1 MTAAVIS
8 AAFREHLVSRGPRRS
23 EMVVRARSRVTFRWA
38 RDRALV
44 SGSAG
49 QRRARVP
56 WIGGGETRAISLG
69 ICAVRA
75 VTCADLRGVLSARTV
90 RDCSSPELMARWS
103 GASNCRPSADR
114 HGIFRVAMRRV
125 SVLRRHRSPTL
136 AVDRCCCCHR
146 CLSRSRG
153 TTNLAVA
160 GAGMRARSYHAS
172 PGEITSVGGC
182 AQHSSMNCA
191 STPDGGAVPGDV
203 PQETLAAPPPVTR
216 TDAVGWLGCEKIRK
230 GSRPYRRQIVIHT

>member
-1 MTAAVIS
+1 VTAAVIS

-23 EMVVRARSRVTFRWA
+23 EMVVRARPRVTFRWA

-49 QRRARVP
+49 QRRARVS

-69 ICAVRA
+69 ICAVWA

-103 GASNCRPSADR
+103 GASNCRPSANEW
-114 HGIFRVAMRRV
+114 HGIIRVAMRRA
-125 SVLRRHRSPTL
+125 SVLRRHRSLTL

-153 TTNLAVA
+153 K
-160 GAGMRARSYHAS
+160 
-172 PGEITSVGGC
+172 GC
-182 AQHSSMNCA
+182 PA
-191 STPDGGAVPGDV
+191 
-203 PQETLAAPPPVTR
+203 VTR
-216 TDAVGWLGCEKIRK
+216 LPAWCPINP
-230 GSRPYRRQIVIHT
+230 SRRSPAPVLSNPPLPVFVT